1 MTERLNRTQKASL
14 QSRGTR
20 VASSVQYEIP
30 TWNQIY
36 DMLLSQSEKIRVYKP
51 DLIVGIARGGSIPAR
66 ILTDLL
72 ETPLL
77 ATIEV
82 EFYLG
87 IAQTKAEP
95 TLKQSLTIPVSC
107 KKILLVD
114 DIADTGKTLQ
124 LAKSH
129 LQNLGPSEIKIA
141 TLYLKPQSITKPDFY
156 EKQTS
161 NWVIF
166 PWDTK
171 ETMRKIIQKQ
181 TGKRQ
186 SNQEIAKLVK
196 AGLPKQVADRL
207 IKDMQ

>member
-1 MTERLNRTQKASL
+1 MTERLNRTQKATL

-20 VASSVQYEIP
+20 VANSVQYEIP

-36 DMLLSQSEKIRVYKP
+36 DMLLTQAEKIQGYKP
-51 DLIVGIARGGSIPAR
+51 DLIVGIARGGLIPAR

-95 TLKQSLTIPVSC
+95 TLKQPLTTPVRC

-141 TLYLKPQSITKPDFY
+141 TLYLKLQSITKPDFY

-171 ETMRKIIQKQ
+171 ETLRKIIQKQ

>member
-1 MTERLNRTQKASL
+1 MASDI
-14 QSRGTR
+14 
-20 VASSVQYEIP
+20 QYEIP

-36 DMLLSQSEKIRVYKP
+36 DLLLTQSEKIQNYKP
-51 DLIVGIARGGSIPAR
+51 DLIVGIARGGLIPAR

-72 ETPLL
+72 ETPQF

-87 IAQTKAEP
+87 INQTRHEP
-95 TLKQSLTIPVSC
+95 VLKQPLSASVRY

-129 LQNLGPSEIKIA
+129 LQDKGSMEIKIA
-141 TLYLKPQSITKPDFY
+141 TLYLKLQSISKPDFY

-171 ETMRKIIQKQ
+171 ETIRKIIQKQ
-181 TGKRQ
+181 SGRRQ
-186 SNQEIAKLVK
+186 VNQEIAKLVK
-196 AGLPKQVADRL
+196 AGLPKHVANLL

>member
-1 MTERLNRTQKASL
+1 MTERLNRTQKATL
-14 QSRGTR
+14 QSRGAS
-20 VASSVQYEIP
+20 VANSVLYEIP

-36 DMLLSQSEKIRVYKP
+36 DMLLTQAEKIQGYKP
-51 DLIVGIARGGSIPAR
+51 HLIVGIARGGSIPAR

-95 TLKQSLTIPVSC
+95 TLKQPLTTSVRC

-171 ETMRKIIQKQ
+171 ETIRKIIQKQ

>member
-1 MTERLNRTQKASL
+1 MASNI
-14 QSRGTR
+14 
-20 VASSVQYEIP
+20 QYEIP

-36 DMLLSQSEKIRVYKP
+36 DMLLTQAQKIQQCKP
-51 DLIVGIARGGSIPAR
+51 DIIVGIARGGLINAR

-72 ETPLL
+72 ETPQL

-82 EFYLG
+82 EFYLD
-87 IAQTKAEP
+87 IAQTKREP
-95 TLKQSLTIPVSC
+95 TLKQSLTTQVKG

-114 DIADTGKTLQ
+114 DISDTGKTLQ

-129 LQNLGPSEIKIA
+129 LRDQGASEIGIA

-171 ETMRKIIQKQ
+171 ETIRKIIQKQ
-181 TGKRQ
+181 AGKRKV
-186 SNQEIAKLVK
+186 NQEITKLVK

-207 IKDMQ
+207 LIDMQ

>member
-1 MTERLNRTQKASL
+1 MAIDI
-14 QSRGTR
+14 
-20 VASSVQYEIP
+20 QYEIP

-36 DMLLSQSEKIRVYKP
+36 DLLLTQSEKIQNYKP
-51 DLIVGIARGGSIPAR
+51 DLIVGIARGGLIPAR

-72 ETPLL
+72 ETPQFD
-77 ATIEV
+77 TIEV

-87 IAQTKAEP
+87 INQTRPEP
-95 TLKQSLTIPVSC
+95 ELKQQLSASVTD

-114 DIADTGKTLQ
+114 DIADTGKSLQ

-129 LQNLGPSEIKIA
+129 LQDKGSQEIKIA

-161 NWVIF
+161 SWVIF

-171 ETMRKIIQKQ
+171 ETIRKILQKQ
-181 TGKRQ
+181 PGKRQ
-186 SNQEIAKLVK
+186 ANQEIAKLVK
-196 AGLPKQVADRL
+196 AGLPKHLADRL
-207 IKDMQ
+207 TKDMQ

>member
-1 MTERLNRTQKASL
+1 MAN
-14 QSRGTR
+14 
-20 VASSVQYEIP
+20 SVQYEIP

-36 DMLLSQSEKIRVYKP
+36 DMLLSQSEKIQGYKP
-51 DLIVGIARGGSIPAR
+51 DLVVGIARGGLIPAR
-66 ILTDLL
+66 ILTDIL

-95 TLKQSLTIPVSC
+95 TLKQSLTTQVSC

-141 TLYLKPQSITKPDFY
+141 TLYLKPQSITKPDFC

-171 ETMRKIIQKQ
+171 ETLRKIIQKQ